1 MSWEGLDIIF
11 HKYPELRGKI
21 EKLKE
26 YIKNS
31 GLSRGDVLDI
41 QHVSASTGIPE
52 DELKQIFERGVSLGV
67 FTRVYRLYCETQNG
81 FVDEQEEPFDLSS
94 PIFCDLCGEEH
105 EFKENNVYEA
115 FRINFVYSSNEL
127 ELIREKMPLL
137 GYLANKL
144 SREFSER
151 PFAGVNFLV
160 VLHFLKDLIVFL
172 EACEKLGLEPN
183 RTYLFYKPYLYP
195 HREEI
200 ASHLKAKGYHVHPLD
215 NLEKV
220 LDALNKQNANGHFV
234 VIEDGGYVVPLL
246 HAKFPKLLEN
256 TIGAVE
262 QTTRG
267 IRNDKRISDL
277 QIPVLNV
284 AESKIKNEIE
294 PPHVSDAVIRNLES
308 LLKGEKLR
316 GSNAAILGYGTIG
329 KEIAKRLKDKGMIVT
344 IYDSDPVKITK
355 AREEGL
361 ETVNEPY
368 NAVKDK
374 FIVIGCSGETS
385 IGREEILS
393 LSHGTYLVS
402 ASSDQR
408 EIGLIELESLS
419 SSKKTITNED
429 GNEIGTSYTIRG
441 QNKVIHL
448 IADGFPI
455 NFWYSESMPNQVSDL
470 ILSLIYVS
478 AVELVKDAFGN
489 GIQNIEEI
497 SEKYE
502 IAKIY
507 EQIYRR

>member
-11 HKYPELRGKI
+11 HKYPQLRGKI
-21 EKLKE
+21 EKLNE
-26 YIKNS
+26 YIRNS
-31 GLSRGDVLDI
+31 QLRAGDVLDI
-41 QHVSASTGIPE
+41 QHASASIGISE
-52 DELKQIFERGVSLGV
+52 YELKQILERGVKLGV
-67 FTRVYRLYCETQNG
+67 FTPVFRLYCETRNG
-81 FVDEQEEPFDLSS
+81 FVCEQEEPFNLSS

-105 EFKENNVYEA
+105 EFAQNNVHEA
-115 FRINFVYSSNEL
+115 FRINFIYSSNEL
-127 ELIREKMPLL
+127 EVIRNRMPLL
-137 GYLANKL
+137 NYLATKL
-144 SREFSER
+144 SKEFSDR
-151 PFAGVNFLV
+151 PFAGINFLV

-172 EACEKLGLEPN
+172 EACEKFGLESC
-183 RTYLFYKPYLYP
+183 RTHLFYKPYLYP
-195 HREEI
+195 HREETT
-200 ASHLKAKGYHVHPLD
+200 SLLTAKGYHVYPIE

-220 LDALNKQNANGHFV
+220 LDVLNTQDVNGHFV
-234 VIEDGGYVVPLL
+234 VIEDGRYIVPSL
-246 HAKFPKLLEN
+246 HERFPKLLEK

-267 IRNDKRISDL
+267 IRNDKQIGDL
-277 QIPVLNV
+277 KIPILNV

-294 PPHVSDAVIRNLES
+294 PPYVADAVIRNLES
-308 LLKGEKLR
+308 LLSGEKLR
-316 GSNAAILGYGTIG
+316 GSRAAVLGYGTIG
-329 KEIAKRLKDKGMIVT
+329 EEIAKRLRGKGMTIT
-344 IYDSDPVKITK
+344 IYDQDPLKRAK
-355 AREEGL
+355 AREDGFEA
-361 ETVNEPY
+361 VNELY

-374 FIVIGCSGETS
+374 LLIIGCSGETS

-419 SSKKTITNED
+419 TSKETLKNEK
-429 GNEIGTSYTIRG
+429 GKKIGTSYTIRG

-478 AVELVKDAFGN
+478 AIDLVKNEFEN
-489 GIQNIEEI
+489 GLQNINEI

-502 IAKIY
+502 TAKIY
-507 EQIYRR
+507 EQIYRG

>member
-26 YIKNS
+26 YIESS
-31 GLSRGDVLDI
+31 GLRVGDVLDI
-41 QHVSASTGIPE
+41 QHASASTGIPE
-52 DELKQIFERGVSLGV
+52 LELKQILERGVKLGV
-67 FTRVYRLYCETQNG
+67 FTRVFRLYCEIRNG
-81 FVDEQEEPFDLSS
+81 FVCEQEEPFDLSS

-105 EFKENNVYEA
+105 EFTENDVQEA

-127 ELIREKMPLL
+127 KLIRDKMPLL
-137 GYLANKL
+137 GYLAKKVSTEL
-144 SREFSER
+144 SDR
-151 PFAGVNFLV
+151 PFTDINFLI

-172 EACEKLGLEPN
+172 EACEKLGLEPSK
-183 RTYLFYKPYLYP
+183 THLFYKPYLYP

-200 ASHLKAKGYHVHPLD
+200 ASHLKAKGYHVYPLE

-220 LDALNKQNANGHFV
+220 LDTLNKQDVNGKFI
-234 VIEDGGYVVPLL
+234 VIEDGGYIVPLL
-246 HAKFPKLLEN
+246 HKRFPKLLEN

-267 IRNDKRISDL
+267 IRNDEQIGNLK
-277 QIPVLNV
+277 IPVLNV
-284 AESKIKNEIE
+284 AGSKIKNEIE
-294 PPHVSDAVIRNLES
+294 PPHVADAVIRNLES
-308 LLKGEKLR
+308 LLMGEKLR
-316 GSNAAILGYGTIG
+316 GSKAAVLGYGTIG
-329 KEIAKRLKDKGMIVT
+329 REIAKRLRDKGMIVT
-344 IYDSDPVKITK
+344 IYDSDPLKITK
-355 AREEGL
+355 AREEGF
-361 ETVNEPY
+361 EAVNEPY

-374 FIVIGCSGETS
+374 LFIIGCSGETS

-393 LSHGTYLVS
+393 LSYETFLVS

-408 EIGLIELESLS
+408 EIGLMELEALS
-419 SSKKTITNED
+419 SSKETLKNRN
-429 GNEIGTSYTIRG
+429 GRKIGTSYTVRG

-448 IADGFPI
+448 IADGFPV

-478 AVELVKDAFGN
+478 AIGLTKKEFGN
-489 GIQNIEEI
+489 GLQNIDKI

-507 EQIYRR
+507 EQYYRR